1 MTGMFL
7 QYLSFL
13 LLFLGIIRGQ
23 QCCVSIKNT
32 TMTSTPTVPPDS
44 SCSGFYAWEPCSD
57 GCKTVTC
64 SCLSDGP
71 GDAPY
76 YSAECNPSFTNYTI
90 KEGFCIGPGICNTSA
105 GNSKEAAASGP
116 ASGSIAG
123 TLLASALSLFLSN
136 HGHTGPAT
144 I

>member
-1 MTGMFL
+1 MFL

-13 LLFLGIIRGQ
+13 LLFLGTTRGQ

-32 TMTSTPTVPPDS
+32 TMTSTPTLPPDS

-64 SCLSDGP
+64 TCLFDGS
-71 GDAPY
+71 AY
-76 YSAECNPSFTNYTI
+76 YSAECNPSFTNYTY
-90 KEGFCIGPGICNTSA
+90 KEGSCRGPGICNTSA

-123 TLLASALSLFLSN
+123 TLLLASALSLFLSN
-136 HGHTGPAT
+136 HGRTGPAT